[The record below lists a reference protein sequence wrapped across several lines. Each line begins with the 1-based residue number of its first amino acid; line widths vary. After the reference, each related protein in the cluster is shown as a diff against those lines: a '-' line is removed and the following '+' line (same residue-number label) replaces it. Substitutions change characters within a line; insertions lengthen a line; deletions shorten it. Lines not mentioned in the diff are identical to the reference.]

1 MLFPQI
7 QNSITP
13 HTIVPLPN
21 SNGMQMLLCYDNE
34 GVYVNTS
41 GKVSRQNKFV
51 RDKNLTVFRWS
62 LCVDVEERGVAVG

>member
-1 MLFPQI
+1 MKSKFLFSQI

-41 GKVSRQNKFV
+41 GKVSHQNKFI
-51 RDKNLTVFRWS
+51 RD
-62 LCVDVEERGVAVG
+62 